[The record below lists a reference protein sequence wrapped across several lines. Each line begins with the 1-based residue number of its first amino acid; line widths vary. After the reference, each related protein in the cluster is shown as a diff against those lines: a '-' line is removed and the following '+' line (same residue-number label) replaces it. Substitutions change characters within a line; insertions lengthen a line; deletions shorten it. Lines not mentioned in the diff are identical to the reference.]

1 MARSPEGEMWVG
13 TPSGLLVIDPLS
25 GQLLRSVTAF
35 RDRNVTTVRFDE
47 NGNLW
52 VGTQTGLFI
61 VNRYNGAILREIPGL
76 PSSRILELSPDTGN
90 KVWVGTSEGL
100 GWVSLTTGVARP
112 LEAFGR
118 P

>member
-1 MARSPEGEMWVG
+1 
-13 TPSGLLVIDPLS
+13 
-25 GQLLRSVTAF
+25 
-35 RDRNVTTVRFDE
+35 
-47 NGNLW
+47 
-52 VGTQTGLFI
+52 
-61 VNRYNGAILREIPGL
+61 LREIPGL

-100 GWVSLTTGVARP
+100 GWVSLTTGVARS